1 MEFKCS
7 LCEYK
12 SPLKIHIQRHHNNK
26 NKCGEGIST
35 IIEIPV
41 DINCEH
47 CNKSFTT
54 IPSMKRHLKICK
66 IRNNNHDE
74 EIRKLQEENRKL
86 QEALAQKS
94 TPSTNITNIQNQQ
107 NIIFQI
113 TPYNDPN
120 LEGAEK
126 YYLMAIKKLFM
137 SVPTIIEYIH
147 FNTEFPE
154 NQNICIKNYRTKL
167 AKAFNGRE
175 WKTMSEDQL
184 INELIDTYERLLEDW
199 AEDNPKRM
207 QYIEKYKE
215 IKVRDGKTKV
225 YKDLKDE
232 VKKLLYDKRDMI
244 KIKN

>member
-1 MEFKCS
+1 MLSSYDCPRCGVKFTQKND
-7 LCEYK
+7 
-12 SPLKIHIQRHHNNK
+12 IRRHI
-26 NKCGEGIST
+26 
-35 IIEIPV
+35 
-41 DINCEH
+41 
-47 CNKSFTT
+47 
-54 IPSMKRHLKICK
+54 
-66 IRNNNHDE
+66 
-74 EIRKLQEENRKL
+74 NRKNL
-86 QEALAQKS
+86 CQIILSNIVPKDYETQILNKEKIINHKCVCGASFVNEVDLCNHNLSCDKFKIDNLEKELEKAKS
-94 TPSTNITNIQNQQ
+94 TTNNITNIQNQQ
-107 NIIFQI
+107 NIIIQI

-147 FNTEFPE
+147 FNNEFPE

-215 IKVRDGKTKV
+215 IKQRDGSTKV
-225 YKDLKDE
+225 YKDLRDE
-232 VKKLLYDKRDMI
+232 VKKLIYDKRDMI